1 MELVIRHRESG
12 APGSQPVEIVERKG
26 LGHPDTICDGI
37 AEHICVRL
45 CRHYLDHFGLILHHN
60 VDKIL
65 LCGGAARPA
74 FGGGEVLEPM
84 EIYLAGRATEEHA
97 GRRIPVHDIAIE
109 ACRDWLRAHID
120 LLDLD
125 RHVRIISRLR
135 PGSADLARIFA
146 EGGDRPLANDTSCG
160 AGFAPLTDLER
171 VVLAVERGLNS
182 RETRHLHPEIGTDIK
197 VMGVRHGRRVH
208 LTIGCAFIGRFIS
221 SIDDYAR
228 KKATAQALAVSAA
241 RATTTL
247 DVEATINPADDLD
260 REGIYLTVT
269 GTSAEAGDDG
279 QVGRGN
285 RVGGLITPYRL
296 MTLEAAAGKNP
307 VSHVG
312 KLYHLVAERIA
323 SSITTDLRGIEDAT
337 CVMVSEIGRPVDDPQ
352 VIDIALVA
360 KDAPAPLPTTVR
372 AAVADITRAQLGR
385 LHALRDELLAERLTL
400 Y

>member
-1 MELVIRHRESG
+1 MELVIRTRESG

-45 CRHYLDHFGLILHHN
+45 CRYYLDHFGVILHHN

-74 FGGGEVLEPM
+74 FAGGEVLEPI
-84 EIYLAGRATEEHA
+84 EIYLAGRATAEHA
-97 GRRIPVHDIAIE
+97 GTRIPTHDIATE
-109 ACRDWLRAHID
+109 ACRDWLRAHIE
-120 LLDLD
+120 LIDLD
-125 RHVRIISRLR
+125 RHIRIVSRLR

-160 AGFAPLTDLER
+160 AGFAPLTDLEKT
-171 VVLAVERGLNS
+171 VLTVERTLNS
-182 RETRHLHPEIGTDIK
+182 RETKHAHPEIGPDIK
-197 VMGVRHGRRVH
+197 VMGVRRERRIH
-208 LTIGCAFIGRFIS
+208 LTIACAFVGRFITD
-221 SIDDYAR
+221 IDDYAR
-228 KKATAQALAVSAA
+228 KKASAQALAVGAA

-247 DVEATINPADDLD
+247 DVDATINPADDLD
-260 REGIYLTVT
+260 REQVYLTVT

-285 RVGGLITPYRL
+285 RVGGLITPYRV

-307 VSHVG
+307 MSHVG
-312 KLYHLVAERIA
+312 KLYHLVAGRIA

-337 CVMVSEIGRPVDDPQ
+337 CVMVSEIGRAVDDPE
-352 VIDIALVA
+352 VIDIGLVCQ
-360 KDAPAPLPTTVR
+360 DAQLPSTVR
-372 AAVADITRAQLGR
+372 AAVVDITRSQLGR
-385 LHALRDELLAERLTL
+385 MNALRDELLAERLKL